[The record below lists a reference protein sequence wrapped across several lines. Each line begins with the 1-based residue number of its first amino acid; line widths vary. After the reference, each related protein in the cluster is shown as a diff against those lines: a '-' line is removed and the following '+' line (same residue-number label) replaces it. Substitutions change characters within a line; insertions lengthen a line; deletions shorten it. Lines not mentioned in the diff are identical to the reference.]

1 MTAPFRRFALLFA
14 GSLVLSACS
23 TGQQHL
29 SSPMP
34 GPAEGLTTI
43 AQASQEATAGRY
55 GVADKLLTDYSA
67 RYPSTSESADATFY
81 RALFKLDPANPNA
94 SAREAAQ
101 LLDRYIST
109 NTGTHKTEAQS
120 LRRVAS
126 ELEAR
131 AVAVANLSA
140 VPKTEVLKSED
151 KSKDEELQRVRDEL
165 AKANAELERIKR
177 RLAQP
182 KP

>member
-1 MTAPFRRFALLFA
+1 MTAPLRRFARLFA
-14 GSLVLSACS
+14 GSLLLASCT

-29 SSPMP
+29 SATTP
-34 GPAEGLTTI
+34 GPAEGATTI

-55 GVADKLLTDYSA
+55 GVADKLLSDYSA

-94 SAREAAQ
+94 SPRESAQ
-101 LLDRYIST
+101 LLDSYIAA
-109 NTGTHKTEAQS
+109 NTGAHKTEAQA
-120 LRRVAS
+120 LRRVANA
-126 ELEAR
+126 LEAR
-131 AVAVANLSA
+131 AVSTANTTA
-140 VPKTEVLKSED
+140 TPKTEVPVD
-151 KSKDEELQRVRDEL
+151 KSKDEELQRVKDEL

>member
-1 MTAPFRRFALLFA
+1 MIVLLPRFVRLVGVAVLLTACA
-14 GSLVLSACS
+14 S
-23 TGQQHL
+23 GQQRL
-29 SSPMP
+29 NEPSS
-34 GPAEGLTTI
+34 GPYEGTTMI
-43 AQASQEATAGRY
+43 AQAAQEASEGRY

-67 RYPSTSESADATFY
+67 RYPSTSEAADATFW

-94 SAREAAQ
+94 SSREAAQ
-101 LLDRYIST
+101 LLESYLAT
-109 NTGTHKTEAQS
+109 NTGTHKFEALA

-126 ELEAR
+126 SLEAR
-131 AVAVANLSA
+131 ALATANPSA
-140 VPKTEVLKSED
+140 APKMEPPKPED
-151 KSKDEELQRVRDEL
+151 LAKDEELRRVKEEL